1 MAVLVEFRIF
11 FDAVLCCLVARA
23 GADARNA
30 MRVTLVRSLW
40 RARATT
46 GEACVDRGW
55 PAICFFECWT
65 VIGPQLVQLCRS
77 FT

>member
-23 GADARNA
+23 RADARNA

-46 GEACVDRGW
+46 GEACVDMGL
-55 PAICFFECWT
+55 ACHLFF
-65 VIGPQLVQLCRS
+65 
-77 FT
+77 